1 CVREP
6 QRVGDILEF
15 LEWAGGFDVW

>member
-15 LEWAGGFDVW
+15 LDWAGGFDVW